1 MNAGTSAGSRSLADA
16 PVRDDRFVVRDR
28 WQDCVNFPD
37 GHEQKTLEF
46 LHRQMNEEVDALE
59 CSSRSICDFPQAPWE
74 IRMFLARQCSDEAR
88 HALMFRAL
96 FLRRGGVLG
105 EFPVINFQYRIIC
118 GIDSLVAR
126 LAVQNRTFEAE
137 GIDAI
142 QFGIGDARARGDEEL
157 AQLFEGQF
165 ADEIQHVRVANEFI
179 RQSIKQEPRL
189 ALRVAA
195 ALSAA
200 TSVFMQVFGEA
211 GTAVFKYLPSEE
223 GRLEAG
229 FAQEEVDVAVRLAAQ
244 RRRSGQ
250 PSTNP

>member
-1 MNAGTSAGSRSLADA
+1 LNAYPAPGSPSLAEA
-16 PVRDDRFVVRDR
+16 PMRDDRFVVRDR
-28 WQDCVNFPD
+28 WQDCVNLPD
-37 GHEQKTLEF
+37 GHQQKTLEF

-59 CSSRSICDFPQAPWE
+59 CSSRSICDFPEAPWE

-105 EFPVINFQYRIIC
+105 EFPVMNFQYRIIC

-126 LAVQNRTFEAE
+126 LTVQNRAFEAE

-142 QFGIGDARARGDEEL
+142 QYGIGEAHARGDQDL
-157 AQLFEGQF
+157 VQLFEGQF

-179 RQSIKQEPRL
+179 QQSLRQDARL
-189 ALRVAA
+189 ALRIAA
-195 ALSAA
+195 ALTMAQR
-200 TSVFMQVFGEA
+200 VFGQVFGEA
-211 GTAVFKYLPSEE
+211 GSAVSKYSPSEQ

-229 FAQEEVDVAVRLAAQ
+229 FAPEEVDVAVRLAEQ
-244 RRRSGQ
+244 RRQTGK
-250 PSTNP
+250 PSKIA

>member
-1 MNAGTSAGSRSLADA
+1 LISASSPQSLAE
-16 PVRDDRFVVRDR
+16 PPMRDDRFVVRDR
-28 WQDCVNFPD
+28 WQDCVNLPD

-59 CSSRSICDFPQAPWE
+59 CSARSICDFPEAPWE

-96 FLRRGGVLG
+96 FLRRGGILG
-105 EFPVINFQYRIIC
+105 EFPVMNFQYRIIC

-142 QFGIGDARARGDEEL
+142 QFGIGEARERGDEEL
-157 AQLFEGQF
+157 AQFFEGQF

-179 RQSIKQEPRL
+179 QQSVKQEPRL

-200 TSVFMQVFGEA
+200 HRVFGEVF
-211 GTAVFKYLPSEE
+211 GETGSAVIKYLPSEQ

-229 FAQEEVDVAVRLAAQ
+229 FAREEVDVAVRLAEK
-244 RRRSGQ
+244 RRQ
-250 PSTNP
+250 PGKPELPR